1 MTNLRERLIQ
11 AGFAVTLE
19 PGTYNLINSL
29 DNYTDDG
36 VWPWDPTTN
45 VAGLVELPDGS
56 EIPVADYDRITEIL
70 SNPQIFGTNNGF
82 THGVSLRT
90 DEEIGE
96 DLETLRELGI
106 IRARLDLPSGGLL
119 VGSAALADA
128 AYYSGANRSEIAQDY
143 RDGKFSLREFG
154 FSGEDTFYAVVTPD
168 RGPIDVYEHPG
179 DPVVPR

>member
-11 AGFAVTLE
+11 AGFAVELE
-19 PGTYNLINSL
+19 PGSYNLINSM
-29 DNYTDDG
+29 DNYLDDG
-36 VWPWDPTTN
+36 VWELDLKANAEGFVTLPGGARMQFDSYNIIT
-45 VAGLVELPDGS
+45 GLLCETQVS
-56 EIPVADYDRITEIL
+56 
-70 SNPQIFGTNNGF
+70 GTNNGF
-82 THGVSLRT
+82 THGASLLT

-128 AYYSGANRSEIAQDY
+128 AYYSGVDRSEIAQDY

-168 RGPIDVYEHPG
+168 RAPIDVYEYPG